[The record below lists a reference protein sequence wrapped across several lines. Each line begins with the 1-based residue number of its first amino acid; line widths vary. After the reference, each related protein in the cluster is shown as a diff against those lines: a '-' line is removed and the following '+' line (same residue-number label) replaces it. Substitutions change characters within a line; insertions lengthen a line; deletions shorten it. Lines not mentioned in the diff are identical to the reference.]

1 MLGFLSSPQPTALQ
15 KLYNSHYLT
24 LRKEVAAINSQWDKA
39 KSQATQPK
47 EIDIINDKYRKR
59 AEKVWGK
66 LLKKAGG
73 IPMKPNY

>member
-1 MLGFLSSPQPTALQ
+1 MPTLQ
-15 KLYNSHYLT
+15 KVYNSLYLA
-24 LRKEVAAINSQWDKA
+24 LRKEVAPINSQWDKA
-39 KSQATQPK
+39 KSQGKSRQ
-47 EIDIINDKYRKR
+47 EIIAINDKYRKK